1 MITIGNMISKA
12 AVDDRLTE
20 DIGSSCGIFK
30 SRRCVVRFRSSVEF
44 FPLAFIL
51 TGKKLTIN
59 QFYMSLRVNN
69 SSKVVRLG
77 LAHTF
82 LKPSMCGI
90 VLNRGYVS
98 QTTTKKNTA
107 VGTMPSLDLSG
118 KTSAAGLMDIQPPSS
133 VAYLKS
139 LNKKELFSL
148 GMIGCVTMNKFFLD
162 VAIKV
167 FPFVPVFVLKWMI
180 SALYCGGDN
189 PTEVRQCGENLQ
201 KRGISNM
208 MLSLTIED
216 SEGVKN
222 IDINYIVE
230 ETIKSVHEVL
240 KPNLLKQLETAADV
254 NDVAP
259 GYIALKPSA
268 LVANPSE
275 VLLNF
280 NNEAWKAQRD
290 ELVKN
295 CSAVTQVI
303 YDLNQELLKKYP
315 TRTAPFFVSTI
326 DAEKYDLQK
335 GVYELQRILFEKFNP
350 KSSPIVSC
358 IGTWQLYLTDSA
370 QELQAEYQRA
380 EKEGYKL
387 GLKLVR
393 GAYIHSEPNRD
404 VVIQPTK
411 EASDINFN
419 NVMTTVIKDLLAKGS
434 KSTYG
439 HLVVASHN
447 YHSQMLA
454 TKLLQESGSTVGK
467 HNVVLGQL
475 LGMAD
480 NVTYDLIKNHGVKNI
495 IKYVPWGPPLETKD
509 YLLRRLQ
516 ENGDAV
522 RADNGLPLL
531 KAIAKSLFAKA
542 A

>member
-1 MITIGNMISKA
+1 M
-12 AVDDRLTE
+12 
-20 DIGSSCGIFK
+20 
-30 SRRCVVRFRSSVEF
+30 
-44 FPLAFIL
+44 
-51 TGKKLTIN
+51 
-59 QFYMSLRVNN
+59 
-69 SSKVVRLG
+69 
-77 LAHTF
+77 
-82 LKPSMCGI
+82 
-90 VLNRGYVS
+90 S
-98 QTTTKKNTA
+98 QTRSQKNTA
-107 VGTMPSLDLSG
+107 VGTMPTMNIPG
-118 KTSAAGLMDIQPPSS
+118 GNAHAGLQEQQPPSS
-133 VAYLKS
+133 VAYLRTLS
-139 LNKKELFSL
+139 KKELFSL
-148 GMIGCVTMNKFFLD
+148 GVIGCVTLNKFFLD

-167 FPFVPVFVLKWMI
+167 FPYVPVFVMKWMI

-189 PTEVRQCGENLQ
+189 PAEVRECGKNLQ

-222 IDINYIVE
+222 IDIKSIVK
-230 ETIKSVHEVL
+230 ETISSVHEVL
-240 KPNLLKQLETAADV
+240 KPNLLTQLETAVDV

-280 NNEAWKAQRD
+280 NNKAWKAQRD
-290 ELVKN
+290 ELINN

-315 TRTAPFFVSTI
+315 SRTAPFFVSTI
-326 DAEKYDLQK
+326 DAEKYDLQQ

-370 QELQAEYQRA
+370 QELQAEYERA
-380 EKEGYKL
+380 EKNGYKL

-404 VVIQPTK
+404 AVIQPTK
-411 EASDINFN
+411 EASDVNYN
-419 NVMTTVIKDLLAKGS
+419 NVMTTVIEDLLAKGS

-454 TKLLQESGSTVGK
+454 TKLLENKGSDVGK

-480 NVTYDLIKNHGVKNI
+480 NVTYDLISNHGAKNI

-531 KAIAKSLFAKA
+531 KSIAKSIFAKA